1 MISVYITLDVQ
12 TNFEIKSLS
21 DLPKFKQLME
31 NLKMK
36 INKSQLARAM
46 GVDRRTVDKYLNGF
60 TPKKT
65 KEKTSVLDEYY
76 EVIAALLSEDSKQ
89 VFYYRRILWQYLKD
103 NHGLECAAS
112 TFRRY
117 IAKTPEFTAY
127 FKDQVRIPSPKGTS
141 RFETPPGQ
149 QAQFDWKESIPFET
163 SDGEKVE
170 VNVGALVLGYSRFR
184 IFTLTL
190 RKSQEVLFS
199 FLTEAFEK
207 IGGVPKEIVT
217 DNPKTIMDEA
227 RTEYSPGKVNSK
239 FAAFAKDYNFKV
251 RPCIAGRPRTKGKV
265 ETQMKFLDEIHAYQG
280 QLTLNELYQFIE
292 KLMNRVNQSFHQG
305 SGKIPVFALEKE
317 KSSLLPLPAEKI
329 RNSYRI
335 KHQLVQ
341 VNTSSM
347 ISYKANQYSVPTKY
361 IGEKVGIQVHD
372 DQLWIYYNMECIAQH
387 PISNRKLNI
396 RPSDYKET
404 LLVSAPHYPDIDALA
419 KNNLKAIGEVYDT

>member
-1 MISVYITLDVQ
+1 MYITLDVQ
-12 TNFEIKSLS
+12 TDFEINSLT

-31 NLKMK
+31 SLHMK
-36 INKSQLARAM
+36 INKSQLAREM
-46 GVDRRTVDKYLNGF
+46 GVDRRTIEKYLNGF
-60 TPKKT
+60 TPKGT
-65 KEKTSVLDEYY
+65 KKKDSILDDYY
-76 EVIAALLSEDSKQ
+76 EVIATLLSEESKQ

-103 NHGLECAAS
+103 NHGLECGAS

-117 IAKTPEFTAY
+117 IANTPEFATY
-127 FKDQVRIPSPKGTS
+127 FKENVRIPVPVGTS

-170 VNVGALVLGYSRFR
+170 INVGALVLGYSRFR

-190 RKSQEVLFS
+190 RKTQDVLFS

-227 RTEYSPGKVNSK
+227 RTEYQPGKVNSR
-239 FAAFAKDYNFKV
+239 FAEFAKDYGFKV

-280 QLTLNELYQFIE
+280 QLTLEELYQFVE

-305 SGKIPVFALEKE
+305 SGKIPAFALEKE

-361 IGEKVGIQVHD
+361 IGQKVGIQIHD
-372 DQLWIYYNMECIAQH
+372 DQLWIYYNMNCIAQH

-396 RPSDYKET
+396 RPSDYRET
-404 LLVSAPHYPDIDALA
+404 LQVSAPHYPDIDALA
-419 KNNLKAIGEVYDT
+419 INNLKTIGEVYEI

>member
-1 MISVYITLDVQ
+1 MYITLDVQ
-12 TNFEIKSLS
+12 TDFEINSLS
-21 DLPKFKQLME
+21 DLTKFKQLMG

-36 INKSQLARAM
+36 INKSQLAREM
-46 GVDRRTVDKYLNGF
+46 GVDRRTVEKYLSGF
-60 TPKKT
+60 APKET
-65 KEKTSVLDEYY
+65 KEKVSIVHEYY
-76 EVIAALLSEDSKQ
+76 EIIAALLSEDSKQ
-89 VFYYRRILWQYLKD
+89 VFYYRRVLWQYLTD
-103 NHGLECAAS
+103 NHGLNCAQS

-117 IAKTPEFTAY
+117 ISKKPEFAAY
-127 FKDQVRIPSPKGTS
+127 FTEQVRVPSPKGTT
-141 RFETPPGQ
+141 RFETSPGQ

-163 SDGEKVE
+163 SDGEKIE

-184 IFTLTL
+184 VFTLTL
-190 RKSQEVLFS
+190 RKTQDVLFS

-217 DNPKTIMDEA
+217 DNPKTIMDMPRRED
-227 RTEYSPGKVNSK
+227 SPGKVNSR
-239 FAAFAKDYNFKV
+239 FAAFAKDFDFKV

-265 ETQMKFLDEIHAYQG
+265 ETQMKFIDEIHAYQG

-305 SGKIPVFALEKE
+305 SGKIPAFSLEKE

-361 IGEKVGIQVHD
+361 IGQKVGIQLLD
-372 DQLWIYYNMECIAQH
+372 DQIWIYYNMECIAQH

-404 LLVSAPHYPDIDALA
+404 LQISAPHYPDIDALA
-419 KNNLKAIGEVYDT
+419 KNNLKVIGEVYDT

>member
-1 MISVYITLDVQ
+1 MYITLDVQ
-12 TNFEIKSLS
+12 TNFEINSLS
-21 DLPKFKQLME
+21 DLPKFKQLMG

-36 INKSQLARAM
+36 INKSQLAREM
-46 GVDRRTVDKYLNGF
+46 SVDRRTVDKYLNGF
-60 TPKKT
+60 TSKET
-65 KEKTSVLDEYY
+65 KEKATLLDEYY
-76 EVIAALLSEDSKQ
+76 EIISALLSEDSKQ
-89 VFYYRRILWQYLKD
+89 VFYYRRVLWQYLTD
-103 NHGLECAAS
+103 NHGLKCAQS

-117 IAKTPEFTAY
+117 ISKRSEFAAY
-127 FKDQVRIPSPKGTS
+127 FTEQVRVPSPNGTT
-141 RFETPPGQ
+141 RFETAPGQ

-163 SDGEKVE
+163 SDGEKIE
-170 VNVGALVLGYSRFR
+170 VNVGALVLGFSRFR
-184 IFTLTL
+184 VFTLTL
-190 RKSQEVLFS
+190 RKTQDVLFS

-217 DNPKTIMDEA
+217 DNPKTIMDVPRREDC
-227 RTEYSPGKVNSK
+227 SGKVNNR
-239 FAAFAKDYNFKV
+239 FATFAKDFDFKV

-265 ETQMKFLDEIHAYQG
+265 ETQMKFIDEIHAYQG

-292 KLMNRVNQSFHQG
+292 RLMNRVNQSFHQG
-305 SGKIPVFALEKE
+305 SGKIPAFALERE
-317 KSSLLPLPAEKI
+317 KSSLLPLPAERI

-361 IGEKVGIQVHD
+361 IGQKVGIQILD

-387 PISNRKLNI
+387 PISKKKLNI

-404 LLVSAPHYPDIDALA
+404 LRISAPHYPDIDTLA
-419 KNNLKAIGEVYDT
+419 KNNLKAIGEAYDA